1 MNLEA
6 SDFTE
11 ASFVIGGSS
20 MKTCLIIGAGDFSK
34 DLFLKEFEKNRG
46 NCLLIACDGGLEYLL
61 DLNICPD
68 LLIGDMDSVS
78 EQVLQESNERW
89 TLQITTLPKEKD
101 DTDVM
106 AAIRYGLEK
115 KIQAFI
121 LFGVLGNR
129 LDHSY
134 ANICLLSFIKN
145 NHAHG
150 LIVGRNEYMEVIQG
164 ETKKFQKNQKGI
176 LSVFSVTDV
185 SEGVF
190 LQGLKYELE
199 DAVIS
204 SDFPIGV
211 SNEFIGEESFIT
223 VKKGRLLL
231 IYQQ

>member
-11 ASFVIGGSS
+11 ASFVIGGRT

-34 DLFLKEFEKNRG
+34 VLFLKEFEKIKE

-61 DLNICPD
+61 DLNIRPD

-78 EQVLQESNERW
+78 EQSLKEASERW

-101 DTDVM
+101 DTDVL
-106 AAIRYGLEK
+106 AAIRHGLQK
-115 KIQAFI
+115 KIQSFI
-121 LFGVLGNR
+121 FFGVLGNR
-129 LDHSY
+129 QDHSY
-134 ANICLLSFIKN
+134 ANICLLSFLKN
-145 NHAHG
+145 NHTHG
-150 LIVGRNEYMEVIQG
+150 LIVGRNEYMEVIEG
-164 ETKKFQKNQKGI
+164 ETKKFQKDKKGI

-190 LQGLKYELE
+190 LKGLKYELE
-199 DAVIS
+199 DTVIT